1 MPPMVF
7 HQTSR
12 IRRTLLPSALQMN
25 YTHNSRSVAERQH
38 LYFALFFVAT
48 LPFFWG
54 ALRTLF
60 TFSLTRESCSHIFL
74 IPAITAILIYL
85 QRKAI
90 FHDHP
95 VGRGGGI
102 LILLVGFGIFGL
114 SRGFAPQW
122 GEYKAVS
129 LGMVGILLTWLGAFV
144 FSYGYRSFRA
154 ALFPL
159 LFLFWMIP
167 VPVSLLDRVIFLLQE
182 STAAIA
188 EVLFHWSGV
197 PVFRQGF
204 IFSLPGLTIEV
215 AKECSGIRSSL
226 ALVITAMLASYL
238 FLRTTWKR
246 AVLVAVAL
254 PLAVI
259 KNGARI
265 VALSLLSIRVNPN
278 FMRGPL
284 HHEGGILFF
293 VLALVLFAPVL
304 LWLERSEAG
313 ATGPT
318 ASKPVPEKS
327 SFS

>member
-1 MPPMVF
+1 
-7 HQTSR
+7 
-12 IRRTLLPSALQMN
+12 MN
-25 YTHNSRSVAERQH
+25 YTHNPRSVAERQH
-38 LYFALFFVAT
+38 VYFALFFVAT

-60 TFSLTRESCSHIFL
+60 TFSLTRESCSHILL

-114 SRGFAPQW
+114 SRVLAPHW
-122 GEYKAVS
+122 GEFEAVS
-129 LGMVGILLTWLGAFV
+129 LGTVGILLTWLGAFV
-144 FSYGYRSFRA
+144 FSYGYRSFRV
-154 ALFPL
+154 ALFPV

-167 VPVSLLDRVIFLLQE
+167 FPTSLLDRVIVLLQE
-182 STAAIA
+182 GSAAIA
-188 EVLFHWSGV
+188 EVLFHWSTV

-238 FLRTTWKR
+238 FLRTIWKR
-246 AVLVAVAL
+246 AVLVAFAL

-259 KNGARI
+259 KNGVRI
-265 VALSLLSIRVNPN
+265 VVLSLLSIRVNPH
-278 FMRGPL
+278 FMKGPL
-284 HHEGGILFF
+284 HQEGGILFF

-313 ATGPT
+313 VTEPA
-318 ASKPVPEKS
+318 ALKPVHEKS
-327 SFS
+327 SGG

>member
-1 MPPMVF
+1 
-7 HQTSR
+7 
-12 IRRTLLPSALQMN
+12 MN
-25 YTHNSRSVAERQH
+25 YADPSRPAAERQH
-38 LYFALFFVAT
+38 LYFALFFIAT

-54 ALRTLF
+54 VLRTLF
-60 TFSLTRESCSHIFL
+60 TFSLMRESCSHIFL

-85 QRKAI
+85 QRKTI
-90 FHDHP
+90 FHDHS
-95 VGRGGGI
+95 VGRSGGI
-102 LILLVGFGIFGL
+102 LILLVGFGIFGF
-114 SRGFAPQW
+114 SRELAPHW
-122 GEYKAVS
+122 GEYEAVS
-129 LGMVGILLTWLGAFV
+129 LGTVGILLTWLGAFI
-144 FSYGYRSFRA
+144 FSYGYHSFRA

-167 VPVSLLDRVIFLLQE
+167 VPISLLDRVIFLLQE
-182 STAAIA
+182 GTSAIA

-238 FLRTTWKR
+238 FLRTIWKR
-246 AVLVAVAL
+246 AVLVAFAL
-254 PLAVI
+254 PLAII

-265 VALSLLSIRVNPN
+265 VVLSLLSIRVNPN

-284 HHEGGILFF
+284 HQEGGILFF

-304 LWLERSEAG
+304 LWLERSEGG

-318 ASKPVPEKS
+318 TLKPVAEKS
-327 SFS
+327 SSS